1 MLHIQL
7 SQFKKT
13 TTLLVLSILLTACGN
28 QQLKQTPPTAM
39 PVKVSHAELRNIS
52 ISHEY
57 TGRFDASKRVE
68 LQARVKGY
76 LKSVNF
82 KDGQIVKQ
90 GDVLFVI
97 DPREFQIA
105 LDAALARYNITK
117 KEFERVSTLRKSRS
131 ISEEDYETREQ
142 QLQIAKAELAQ
153 AKLNLDFTK
162 IKAPFSGRVGR
173 NLVDEGTLI
182 SDATGA
188 LATILAV
195 NPIEFYFNASETDLL
210 RFKRAR
216 EQGFEK
222 TTRGAPYPVSVQL
235 QDEDEFIH
243 QGKINFLNNEISRDT
258 GSIQVRAIFE
268 NDLGLL
274 EPGMF
279 GHLLLVNATP
289 REVLVVPQT
298 IIGTEQTRRFLY
310 TVTDDNK
317 VKRSYVELG
326 SITKDGL
333 QVILSGISTKERLIM
348 GGLHRIRPGITVKP
362 MPVETPTNSAQQVE
376 DVKIST
382 SDKIKGEA

>member
-1 MLHIQL
+1 MLYIQP

-13 TTLLVLSILLTACGN
+13 ATLLVLSVLLTACGN
-28 QQLKQTPPTAM
+28 QQIQQAPPTAM
-39 PVKVSHAELRNIS
+39 PVKVIHAEQRNIAA
-52 ISHEY
+52 SHEY

-68 LQARVKGY
+68 LQARVRGY

-153 AKLNLDFTK
+153 AELNLDFTK

-182 SDATGA
+182 SDTTGA
-188 LATILAV
+188 LTTLLAV
-195 NPIEFYFNASETDLL
+195 DPIEFYFNASETDLL
-210 RFKRAR
+210 RVKRAR

-235 QDEDEFIH
+235 QDEDEFTH
-243 QGKINFLNNEISRDT
+243 QSKINFLNNEISRET
-258 GSIQVRAIFE
+258 GSIQVRAVFE
-268 NDLGLL
+268 NDFGLL

-279 GHLLLVNATP
+279 GRLLLVNATP
-289 REVLVVPQT
+289 RDVLVVPQT
-298 IIGTEQTRRFLY
+298 IVGTEQTRRFLY

-317 VKRSYVELG
+317 VKRSYVDLG

-333 QVILSGISTKERLIM
+333 QVILSGISTDDRLIM
-348 GGLHRIRPGITVKP
+348 GGLHRIRPGITVKA
-362 MPVETPTNSAQQVE
+362 MPVEIPTNSAQQTK
-376 DVKIST
+376 DVKIE
-382 SDKIKGEA
+382 GEA

>member
-28 QQLKQTPPTAM
+28 QQIKQAPPTAM
-39 PVKVSHAELRNIS
+39 PVKVSHAEQRNIS

-82 KDGQIVKQ
+82 KDGQIVKK

-268 NDLGLL
+268 NDVGLL

-333 QVILSGISTKERLIM
+333 QVILSGISTEERLIM

-362 MPVETPTNSAQQVE
+362 IPVEIPTNSAQQVE